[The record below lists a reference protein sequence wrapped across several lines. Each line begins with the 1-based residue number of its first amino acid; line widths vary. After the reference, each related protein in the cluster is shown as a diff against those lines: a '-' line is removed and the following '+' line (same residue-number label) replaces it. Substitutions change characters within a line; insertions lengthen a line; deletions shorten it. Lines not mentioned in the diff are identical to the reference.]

1 MMKFQMFDS
10 VKLREE
16 IPLADGGMAPLGTLG
31 VIVEAFNDGEA
42 YLVELFGDWVKY
54 NAQENF
60 VPAQR
65 EDAGS
70 FLETIGVE
78 TVYPQQL
85 QLVAPAQEIV
95 GARARLAAVLDALP
109 ENLLAEVQDFAEFL
123 QLKQQK
129 KQVSKP

>member
-16 IPLADGGMAPLGTLG
+16 IPLTDGGTAPPGTLG
-31 VIVEAFNDGEA
+31 TIVEAFNDGEA

-54 NAQENF
+54 DAKENF
-60 VPAQR
+60 VPAQS
-65 EDAGS
+65 EDAES

-85 QLVAPAQEIV
+85 RLVAPAQETV
-95 GARARLAAVLDALP
+95 GVRARLAAVLDELP
-109 ENLLAEVQDFAEFL
+109 EDLLAEVQEFAEFL
-123 QLKQQK
+123 RYKQQ
-129 KQVSKP
+129 QN